1 MRNSEAWALS
11 SVGQSIR
18 LITGRSR
25 VRIPEGPP
33 RKNPCDTLQLQG
45 LRGLL
50 FALHVSRFPDFTRKN
65 SVNPDKVQVKMQ
77 VKM

>member
-1 MRNSEAWALS
+1 
-11 SVGQSIR
+11 
-18 LITGRSR
+18 
-25 VRIPEGPP
+25 
-33 RKNPCDTLQLQG
+33 LQLQG